1 MAKKIIKATL
11 QGLRERIEGSGP
23 INSFEFNL
31 SNSGTTNIGS
41 GLSPFIVGTS
51 PLATYS
57 TIQEALNA
65 AVAESIQSQFS
76 QTVLVE
82 SGLYNE
88 DILVIC
94 GNTTLKTLSD
104 SRDVGINGTIEF
116 RPRPE
121 SVDSTFEIKGIQ
133 IFPQSGS
140 TEPLIKMDGNI
151 DDKEGFLSLV
161 NCSIYSSSEQEAL
174 FVSGSYVSPGTRVAI
189 EDCTIGG
196 QGPSNKP
203 VMFFE
208 NCEVSI
214 AKRGLSGIYATLGQ
228 ERTVLEAGLN
238 TSVNAQSTIFQ
249 GGSSTSGTVKIGNT
263 LTTLVTGIINPYG
276 GPAFDLSVSGS
287 RLETYTSAVIG
298 VPSVSSSV
306 NPASVFWQY
315 GETFSPGD
323 GPPVTFTNG
332 ILTGSASSPPTPV

>member
-1 MAKKIIKATL
+1 ML
-11 QGLRERIEGSGP
+11 
-23 INSFEFNL
+23 
-31 SNSGTTNIGS
+31 NSGTTNIGS
-41 GLSPFIVGTS
+41 GMSKFIVGTS

-57 TIQEALNA
+57 TIQEALTA
-65 AVAESIQSQFS
+65 AVAESIQRQFP

-88 DILVIC
+88 NIFINC

-133 IFPQSGS
+133 ILPQSGS

-161 NCSIYSSSEQEAL
+161 NCTIFSFPEQEAI
-174 FVSGSYVSPGTRVAI
+174 FVSGSSNNPGTRVSI

-208 NCEVSI
+208 NCEVAI

-228 ERTVLEAGLN
+228 ERTVLYAGLN
-238 TSVNAQSTIFQ
+238 TFVNLQSTILQ
-249 GGSSTSGTVKIGNT
+249 GGSNVSGTIKVGNSV
-263 LTTLVTGIINPYG
+263 TTLVTGIINPYG
-276 GPAFDLSVSGS
+276 GPAFDLSLSGS

-315 GETFSPGD
+315 GETFAPGE
-323 GPPVTFTNG
+323 GAPPVTFTAG
-332 ILTGSASSPPTPV
+332 ILTGSASSSPTPV